1 MDDGPIPLHTLLENV
16 GGDLDRA
23 LAASKS
29 DRAAHDAVDQAWP
42 FIKGAANVEIGKAL
56 DTDLV
61 GALVDGWSTASELD
75 GYTDP
80 VRYPASKTVTMTLG
94 RTTSAITVD
103 PELTLV
109 VGEAVRQKLA
119 LVAEFLVTLQGVV
132 LTIRGGQIIAVA
144 LGKAALQ
151 AKLKWGKHETPLKL
165 KTHEIDLGGSRA
177 IDPPVTIPRPAPRP
191 G

>member
-1 MDDGPIPLHTLLENV
+1 MDDGPILLHTLLEDAS
-16 GGDLDRA
+16 GGLDQA

-42 FIKGAANVEIGKAL
+42 FIKDAVNAEIGKAL
-56 DTDLV
+56 DTDLI
-61 GALVDGWSTASELD
+61 GALVDGWRNASELH
-75 GYTDP
+75 GYADP
-80 VRYPASKTVTMTLG
+80 IRYPATKTVTMTLG

-109 VGEAVRQKLA
+109 VGETVRQKLA

-144 LGKAALQ
+144 LGKVALQ

-165 KTHEIDLGGSRA
+165 KTPEIDLGGSRQ
-177 IDPPVTIPRPAPRP
+177 IEPPVMITRPAPSP